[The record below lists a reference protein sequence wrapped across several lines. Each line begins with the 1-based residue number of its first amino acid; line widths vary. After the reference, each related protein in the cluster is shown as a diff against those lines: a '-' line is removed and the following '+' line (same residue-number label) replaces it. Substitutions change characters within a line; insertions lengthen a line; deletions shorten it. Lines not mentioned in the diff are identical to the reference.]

1 MNDARQLPTLLDLIH
16 TTHPMPLT
24 RQLTRSW
31 SASRAMDRVE
41 RGLLRPNENALM
53 LANNDAAL
61 EAGVWLIRAQLPCT
75 VEAIRDLIPHVRA
88 YNPQGSRWRQAVK
101 LLAAGSTPTPDL
113 VAQNAM
119 ADGRTRRRIPQDPTE
134 FTKAHASRLSWLWS
148 QQAKPRPHYGPVED
162 PDWRRQIAAVWLTL
176 ADQEPNDDAL
186 IRLDPHVLDYHPHS
200 TEWHIAVRLLQ
211 KGRVPEP
218 ETIAT
223 ATANDT
229 KGVDLDALVRIV
241 RDHWQA
247 HSTGPTWAE
256 VAHGLGVSRRKT
268 GAAIRVLAGHGV
280 LTGLGRHRQLALSSS
295 PETAD
300 PG

>member
-1 MNDARQLPTLLDLIH
+1 
-16 TTHPMPLT
+16 
-24 RQLTRSW
+24 
-31 SASRAMDRVE
+31 
-41 RGLLRPNENALM
+41 M

-75 VEAIRDLIPHVRA
+75 VEPIRDLIPHVRA

-101 LLAAGSTPTPDL
+101 LLAAGSTPTPAL

-148 QQAKPRPHYGPVED
+148 QQAKPRPQYGPVED

-176 ADQEPNDDAL
+176 ADQEPNDEAL
-186 IRLDPHVLDYHPHS
+186 IRLDPHVRDYHPHS

-229 KGVDLDALVRIV
+229 QGVDLDALVRIV

>member
-1 MNDARQLPTLLDLIH
+1 MRL
-16 TTHPMPLT
+16 
-24 RQLTRSW
+24 
-31 SASRAMDRVE
+31 
-41 RGLLRPNENALM
+41 
-53 LANNDAAL
+53 
-61 EAGVWLIRAQLPCT
+61 
-75 VEAIRDLIPHVRA
+75 
-88 YNPQGSRWRQAVK
+88 
-101 LLAAGSTPTPDL
+101 
-113 VAQNAM
+113 
-119 ADGRTRRRIPQDPTE
+119 RTRRGDSCPPSKPASGSSAPNCLAPSRQSATSFRTCAPT
-134 FTKAHASRLSWLWS
+134 TPKAAVGDKPSSSWRPDQPPRLPWSPRTPWQTDGHAVASLKTRPSSPKAHASRLSWLWS
-148 QQAKPRPHYGPVED
+148 QQAKPRPQYGPVED

-176 ADQEPNDDAL
+176 ADQEPNDEAL
-186 IRLDPHVLDYHPHS
+186 IRLDPHVRDYHPHS

-229 KGVDLDALVRIV
+229 QGVDLDALVRIV